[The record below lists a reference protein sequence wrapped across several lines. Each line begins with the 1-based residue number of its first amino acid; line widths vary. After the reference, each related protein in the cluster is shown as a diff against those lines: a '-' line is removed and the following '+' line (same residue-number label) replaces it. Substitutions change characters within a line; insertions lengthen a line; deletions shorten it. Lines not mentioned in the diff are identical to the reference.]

1 MLGAAEGAG
10 EEEAATGELWHKL
23 KFKQTR
29 RRGGK
34 SRLPH
39 PHNLRI
45 SLSVSLFWRLS
56 SPLSPRPPSIWQV
69 FVCFAAKE
77 AKKKQQQRICSQNK
91 KNNNNKCS
99 RERGAKEVI
108 KAQPKKNSCPSFGSS
123 SSSPPQTYKKS

>member
-1 MLGAAEGAG
+1 MFGAAEGAG

-56 SPLSPRPPSIWQV
+56 SPLSPCRLPFGRFL
-69 FVCFAAKE
+69 FVLRRKKPRRSSSSAFAAKTR
-77 AKKKQQQRICSQNK
+77 RITTTNAV
-91 KNNNNKCS
+91 
-99 RERGAKEVI
+99 ERGEL
-108 KAQPKKNSCPSFGSS
+108 KK
-123 SSSPPQTYKKS
+123 